1 VGVGRIDSMASAQRI
16 ARRYRVDPKVRRL
29 AQTVVPVA
37 GLLAQSGATLREAEY
52 KALDAIA
59 GASHE
64 EAESLFLSADRFVS
78 AQTPIALTTME
89 REHLMDRLGLFGIR
103 LSVSLIRQGVAS
115 NATTLSTEL
124 VRRSGL
130 VELREVLLSQ
140 FAQRRDVLKARSAL
154 LALERELHERPV
166 PGSDVLATELER
178 ITSGAHEFAEIR
190 LLNALRAGGVKV
202 KPAEAEEMERLLG
215 AQGGALYTRLDLA
228 PGADVSDVRRALQN
242 AIGRWQRRAES
253 PMSSREVADAARVL
267 IRTCEG
273 LLVSVG

>member
-1 VGVGRIDSMASAQRI
+1 
-16 ARRYRVDPKVRRL
+16 
-29 AQTVVPVA
+29 
-37 GLLAQSGATLREAEY
+37 
-52 KALDAIA
+52 
-59 GASHE
+59 
-64 EAESLFLSADRFVS
+64 
-78 AQTPIALTTME
+78 ME

-130 VELREVLLSQ
+130 LELREVLLSQ

-154 LALERELHERPV
+154 LALEVVLHERSV

-215 AQGGALYTRLDLA
+215 AQGGGLNTRLDLA
-228 PGADVSDVRRALQN
+228 PGSDSSEVRRALQS

-273 LLVSVG
+273 LLVNVG